1 MLRFDIIQSITKGA
15 LAYEDGMDGRI
26 SRCGGSIDPLLQY
39 LRRCAD
45 VDGTFKIKTIDME
58 DLRDDVVVESV
69 GPEVMLRNAPEAKK
83 NSFVVPRIME

>member
-1 MLRFDIIQSITKGA
+1 MEIKQLENLSELSKLAFDENEANQMMSDLDK
-15 LAYEDGMDGRI
+15 LVEMVSVVKD
-26 SRCGGSIDPLLQY
+26 
-39 LRRCAD
+39 AD